1 MACQTNKTVME
12 LGIARSSRS
21 EPVSCV
27 SSDYHEQ
34 LIKNLIEYYLVI
46 VTELEQKQEEQNVLI
61 TELENLLSESIAGQ
75 LSRIA
80 AIRAMI
86 DSYVSSANKIYFG
99 GVQDYPD
106 ILNSAATALQNIA
119 DISESFPS
127 ISEQIAAMIAGLNDA
142 QNLVTAVSSQ
152 KPAFQQTLAQ
162 IESQKIAVYSRV
174 PDGENFFD
182 IDRMA
187 KLADMTPFLAYTLG
201 QRSIEVFDALLNDT
215 FFTPSSPWNI
225 MLFDAGNVPV
235 TWLNTAPMV
244 FGQFYDGKYQGQGI
258 YWNDWN
264 IGQIKK
270 RTKVALIKFYYKFGR
285 PKALRELIKMIG
297 PARPMLS

>member
-244 FGQFYDGKYQGQGI
+244 FGQFYNGKYQGQGI

>member
-215 FFTPSSPWNI
+215 FFTPSSPWNF

>member
-1 MACQTNKTVME
+1 ME

-21 EPVSCV
+21 EPGSCV

-75 LSRIA
+75 LARIA

-86 DSYVSSANKIYFG
+86 DSYVTSANNIYFG

-119 DISESFPS
+119 DISDSFPS
-127 ISEQIAAMIAGLNDA
+127 ISEQIAAMTAGLNDA
-142 QNLVTAVSSQ
+142 QNLVTAVSDQ

-215 FFTPSSPWNI
+215 FFTPSSPWNL

-235 TWLNTAPMV
+235 TWMNTAPMV

-285 PKALRELIKMIG
+285 PKALRELIKMLG
-297 PARPMLS
+297 PAQQMLS

>member
-61 TELENLLSESIAGQ
+61 IELENLLSESIAGQ

-99 GVQDYPD
+99 GVQDYSD

>member
-12 LGIARSSRS
+12 LGIARSSRG
-21 EPVSCV
+21 EPSSCV

-34 LIKNLIEYYLVI
+34 LIKNLIEYYLII
-46 VTELEQKQEEQNVLI
+46 VTELEQKQEEQNVFI
-61 TELENLLSESIAGQ
+61 TELENALSESIAGQ
-75 LSRIA
+75 LTRIT
-80 AIRAMI
+80 AIRAMLENYI
-86 DSYVSSANKIYFG
+86 GSTTRIYNSG
-99 GVQDYPD
+99 AREYPD

-119 DISESFPS
+119 DISDSFPS
-127 ISEQIAAMIAGLNDA
+127 ISEQIAAMTAGLNDA
-142 QNLVTAVSSQ
+142 QNLVTAVSNQ

-174 PDGENFFD
+174 PDGENLFD

-215 FFTPSSPWNI
+215 FFTPSSPWNF

-235 TWLNTAPMV
+235 TWMNTAPMV

-285 PKALRELIKMIG
+285 PKALRELIKMLG
-297 PARPMLS
+297 PAQQMLS

>member
-12 LGIARSSRS
+12 LGIARSSRG
-21 EPVSCV
+21 EPGSCV

-34 LIKNLIEYYLVI
+34 LIKNLIEYYLII
-46 VTELEQKQEEQNVLI
+46 VTELEQKQEEQNVFI
-61 TELENLLSESIAGQ
+61 TELENALSESIAGQ
-75 LSRIA
+75 LARIT
-80 AIRAMI
+80 AIRAMLENYI
-86 DSYVSSANKIYFG
+86 ATTTRIYNS
-99 GVQDYPD
+99 GVRKYPD
-106 ILNSAATALQNIA
+106 ILNSAAIALQNIA
-119 DISESFPS
+119 DISDSFPS
-127 ISEQIAAMIAGLNDA
+127 ISDQIAAMTAGLNDA
-142 QNLVTAVSSQ
+142 QNLVTAVSNQ

-174 PDGENFFD
+174 PDGENLFD

-201 QRSIEVFDALLNDT
+201 HRNIEVFDALLNDT
-215 FFTPSSPWNI
+215 FFTPSYPWNS
-225 MLFDAGNVPV
+225 MVFDVGNVPV

-244 FGQFYDGKYQGQGI
+244 YGILSSGRYHGQGI

-285 PKALRELIKMIG
+285 PKALRELIKMLG

>member
-12 LGIARSSRS
+12 LGIARSSRG
-21 EPVSCV
+21 EPSSCV

-34 LIKNLIEYYLVI
+34 LIKNLIEYYLII
-46 VTELEQKQEEQNVLI
+46 VTELEQKQEEQNVFI
-61 TELENLLSESIAGQ
+61 TELENALSESIAGQ
-75 LSRIA
+75 LTRIT
-80 AIRAMI
+80 AIRAMLENYI
-86 DSYVSSANKIYFG
+86 GSTTRIYNSG
-99 GVQDYPD
+99 AREYPD
-106 ILNSAATALQNIA
+106 RLNSAATALQNIA
-119 DISESFPS
+119 DISDSFPS
-127 ISEQIAAMIAGLNDA
+127 ISEQIAAMTAGLNDA
-142 QNLVTAVSSQ
+142 QNLVTAVSNQ

-174 PDGENFFD
+174 PDGENLFD

-215 FFTPSSPWNI
+215 FFTPSSPWNF

-235 TWLNTAPMV
+235 TWMNTAPMV

-285 PKALRELIKMIG
+285 PKALRELIKMLG
-297 PARPMLS
+297 PAQQMLS